1 MTSRNFMFSWPR
13 ISVHLCKGKPT
24 WCKIYC
30 QYISSNTSTCFG
42 RVHRPSSGG
51 MFITVGT

>member
-51 MFITVGT
+51 MFI